1 VNVAAKVIVIDHV
14 HGARYRDEMT
24 GKPRQPRIAGGLA
37 CLTREI
43 APRDVVVVSR
53 LINSDR

>member
-37 CLTREI
+37 
-43 APRDVVVVSR
+43 
-53 LINSDR
+53 